1 MAGAEIE
8 FRSVGKTY
16 GDFVALNDFSL
27 TVRAGEFMTLLGPS
41 GSGKTTALNLLAGFT
56 EPTSGSILIDGADI
70 SRLPTEKRNI
80 GMVFQNYSLFP
91 HRNLLANVG
100 FPLEMRG
107 VPRAEI
113 RKRSLAALDMV
124 RMAEFA
130 HRMPHE
136 ISGGQKQRAAF
147 ARALVF
153 NPRVL
158 LMDEPLGALDLKLR
172 EALQVEIKQYQREIN
187 CSVLF
192 VTHDQGEALTLS
204 DRLAVMDR
212 GHILQIGTPRE
223 LYDQPGSHFVARF
236 IGNNNLMRI
245 EALANGR
252 ARIQGLGEV
261 AARPK
266 MAVGAHVALRPELL
280 SFADRADDRRPLVA
294 GPEVTVTDL
303 VFFGNGIRY
312 ELQAP
317 DGHGLTMLLAR
328 RPDETPAAVGSRLRV
343 SFAEDELICLA
354 DGS

>member
-16 GDFVALNDFSL
+16 GDFVALSDFSL
-27 TVRAGEFMTLLGPS
+27 KIEAGEFMTLLGPS
-41 GSGKTTALNLLAGFT
+41 GSGKTTALNLLAGFD
-56 EPTSGSILIDGADI
+56 EPSSGEILIDGASI
-70 SRLPTEKRNI
+70 SRVPTEKRNI

-113 RKRSLAALDMV
+113 RKRAMQALDMV
-124 RMAEFA
+124 RLGEFT

-172 EALQVEIKQYQREIN
+172 EALQTEIKQYQREIN

-212 GHILQIGTPRE
+212 GHILQIGTPSA
-223 LYDQPGSHFVARF
+223 LYDRPGSLFVAQF

-245 EALANGR
+245 EAVAAGR
-252 ARIQGLGEV
+252 ARLQGIGEV
-261 AARPK
+261 GLRPG
-266 MAVGAHVALRPELL
+266 MTPGHYVALRPELL
-280 SFADRADDRRPLVA
+280 ALAAAPGLVP
-294 GPEVTVTDL
+294 GPEVTVTDA
-303 VFFGNGIRY
+303 VFFGNSVRY
-312 ELQAP
+312 SLRAP
-317 DGHGLTMLLAR
+317 DGFGMEMVETR
-328 RPDETPAAVGSRLRV
+328 RPGDSPHAKGSRHTL
-343 SFAEDELICLA
+343 FFNDGELVNLA
-354 DGS
+354 P